1 MSVQNQAR
9 DLQAEVRWMIRRD
22 LPTVLEIEKLSF
34 EFPWTEDDYLSYLRQ
49 ASCVAMVAEI
59 GERVVGVMVYESQ
72 KVRLL
77 VTNFAVHPD
86 FRRQGVGS
94 AMVRKLES
102 KLSQQ
107 RRNEI
112 VLDVRESNLGAQL
125 FFKSQGFYCN
135 EVLRGFY
142 EETGEDA
149 YRMSLLARE
158 AE

>member
-1 MSVQNQAR
+1 MNANDQANSL
-9 DLQAEVRWMIRRD
+9 DVSVRWMIRRD
-22 LPTVLEIEKLSF
+22 LLTVLEIERLSF

-59 GERVVGVMVYESQ
+59 GERVVGVMVYELQ

-142 EETGEDA
+142 EETSEDA
-149 YRMSLLARE
+149 YRMSLLAKDE
-158 AE
+158 Q